1 MAVTRQSRPSVEDY
15 VQEIEGII
23 RTKFPDAEFEAV
35 RRGRKEVM
43 LYVEGRFK
51 NMFDVL
57 DLVAERTT
65 DILIETGIEINLVPL
80 KTPAAKANAGG

>member
-23 RTKFPDAEFEAV
+23 RTKFPDAEFEVV

-65 DILIETGIEINLVPL
+65 DILIETGIQISLVPL

>member
-1 MAVTRQSRPSVEDY
+1 MAVTRQSRQSVADY

-23 RTKFPDAEFEAV
+23 RTRFPDAEFEVV

-43 LYVEGRFK
+43 LYVEGNFK

-65 DILIETGIEINLVPL
+65 DILIDTGIQIQLVPL
-80 KTPAAKANAGG
+80 KRAKVPS